1 MIKVVKAVIKEM
13 TPPLVYRGLAGVAR
27 RLHRNLGSARTWGTR
42 PAAWYDD
49 IYRSSPEYRKH
60 YTQCLYYP
68 LWSVVAD
75 RLIRS
80 GAKRILDLGCG
91 PGQFALLLS
100 DKGITEYCGLDFSDT
115 AIQAAR
121 ALCPGFQFRTAD
133 ICQKDAVE
141 SLEYDCC
148 LALEFLEHVEDDTEI
163 LQRLRRGSRL
173 YATVPNFADASH
185 VRHFSSVQE
194 IESRYGEYFSECRVD
209 PHRANPEGLMFFL
222 IEARIR

>member
-1 MIKVVKAVIKEM
+1 MIKVVRTVLKEM
-13 TPPLVYRGLAGVAR
+13 TPPLVYRGLAGVTHCLRRSLGQAR
-27 RLHRNLGSARTWGTR
+27 NWGAR
-42 PAAWYDD
+42 PAGWYDD
-49 IYRSSPEYRKH
+49 IYRSHPEYHKH

-91 PGQFALLLS
+91 PGQFALLLR
-100 DKGITEYCGLDFSDT
+100 DKGVTEYCGLDFSAT
-115 AIQAAR
+115 AIQAAWV
-121 ALCPGFQFRTAD
+121 LCPAFQFRTAD
-133 ICQKDAVE
+133 VCQPGVLE

-148 LALEFLEHVEDDTEI
+148 LALEFLEHVEKDTEI
-163 LQRLRRGSRL
+163 LRRLRRGSRF
-173 YATVPNFADASH
+173 YATVPNFADTSH
-185 VRHFSSVQE
+185 VRHFSHMQE
-194 IESRYGEYFSECRVD
+194 IESRYGEYFSECCVD